1 MGACPRSPAAQPP
14 ADDVGLQRV
23 AGFVIAPG
31 AIAEAAGERQFVGAA
46 LVFAQHLDR
55 QIRRR
60 LSLTIE
66 LCQPFFACRHV
77 QSSDSEV
84 RMISLRPLM
93 RTSESK
99 ELWQSTDSS
108 AALNLKF

>member
-46 LVFAQHLDR
+46 VVFAQHLDR
-55 QIRRR
+55 QVRRR
-60 LSLTIE
+60 LALAIE
-66 LCQPFFACRHV
+66 FGQPFFARCHV
-77 QSSDSEV
+77 RSSDSEV
-84 RMISLRPLM
+84 RMMSLRPLM

-99 ELWQSTDSS
+99 ELCQLADSS
-108 AALNLKF
+108 AALN